1 MGILL
6 LTPAALTIILQGH
19 TNNFGM
25 DGYRSAHFNLATSE
39 PVIAK
44 TYIKIQQDSY
54 FHYTQP
60 VSEPSEFMMEI
71 RSASVGYVFTDHFPA
86 LAVPVCEDNDR
97 GRFMIEIRTAY
108 WYQSYIRKRVFQF

>member
-25 DGYRSAHFNLATSE
+25 DGYIVDF
-39 PVIAK
+39 
-44 TYIKIQQDSY
+44 Y
-54 FHYTQP
+54 FHCPPP

-86 LAVPVCEDNDR
+86 RAVSVCEDKDR
-97 GRFMIEIRTAY
+97 GRFMIEILTAY
-108 WYQSYIRKRVFQF
+108 